1 MPARTGIP
9 AFRLQGNYRRS
20 ELPPL
25 ARDTSEITGPGSPI
39 ADS

>member
-20 ELPPL
+20 ELPPPNG
-25 ARDTSEITGPGSPI
+25 DTSAIAGSGSPI

>member
-25 ARDTSEITGPGSPI
+25 TSDTSAITGSGNPI

>member
-20 ELPPL
+20 ELPPPD
-25 ARDTSEITGPGSPI
+25 DTSAITGSGSPI